1 MSIHPYPGYGPL
13 HKGTWNMEQLNFGN
27 PILGVVVL
35 RAQIDETVVEN
46 YYIPIYTYIYI
57 LTTCLRHV
65 VLLLWSSIAFSLLLP
80 QAYLLL
86 QLCFIFARSDATH
99 F

>member
-1 MSIHPYPGYGPL
+1 MSFHPYPGYGPL
-13 HKGTWNMEQLNFGN
+13 HKGMWNMEQLNFGN

-46 YYIPIYTYIYI
+46 YYIPIYIYTYNMLMTCSFVVVVEYYI
-57 LTTCLRHV
+57 FPFA
-65 VLLLWSSIAFSLLLP
+65 S

-86 QLCFIFARSDATH
+86 QLCFIFARVM
-99 F
+99 

>member
-1 MSIHPYPGYGPL
+1 MKLWDRSDVSFHPYPGYGPL
-13 HKGTWNMEQLNFGN
+13 HKGMWHMEQLNFGN

-46 YYIPIYTYIYI
+46 YYIPIYIYI

-65 VLLLWSSIAFSLLLP
+65 VLLLWLSITFSLLLP
-80 QAYLLL
+80 RPICFCSFVLFL
-86 QLCFIFARSDATH
+86 QE
-99 F
+99 

>member
-1 MSIHPYPGYGPL
+1 
-13 HKGTWNMEQLNFGN
+13 MEQLNFGN

-46 YYIPIYTYIYI
+46 YYIHIYI
-57 LTTCLRHV
+57 LITCLRHV
-65 VLLLWSSIAFSLLLP
+65 VLLLWLSITFSLLLL

-86 QLCFIFARSDATH
+86 RLCFIFARS
-99 F
+99 